1 MLEHRITTLIVAK
14 NKKELKDV
22 TDVLDNIEEISV
34 VGGAIN
40 EKRAYSL
47 VDSYVPQILIIN
59 TELEGFS
66 GLEFVKKL
74 QSKSIFPEI
83 VLFASDDTHA
93 YDALALEPLDFLIQ
107 PIEKNEISQL
117 LDRLRFKL
125 KRNELKRKMDIYAR
139 SQDVKIK
146 RVFPLKRGV
155 IVLFLNEIVCCKSTR
170 SKSILTLTN
179 NEEIEVRSNLSES
192 MEIINNQL
200 FFKISRS
207 YCINRNYLRKIDKKN
222 AKCLMHYEGNSWEI
236 PASRSII
243 RRLDS
248 LYTRPLY

>member
-1 MLEHRITTLIVAK
+1 MLEHKITTLIIA
-14 NKKELKDV
+14 NNNKELNKV
-22 TDVLDNIEEISV
+22 SELFEFFEEVSL
-34 VGGAIN
+34 VGGTTTA
-40 EKRAYSL
+40 KQAFSL
-47 VDSYVPQILIIN
+47 IDTYVPQLIFIN
-59 TELEGFS
+59 AEFEEYS
-66 GLEFVKKL
+66 GLDLVRKL
-74 QSKSIFPEI
+74 YSKSIFPEI
-83 VLFASDDTHA
+83 VFYASDDTHA
-93 YDALALEPLDFLIQ
+93 YESLALGPLDFLIQ
-107 PIEKNEISQL
+107 PIEKDEIVQM

-125 KRNELKRKMDIYAR
+125 KRNELKRKMDIYSR

-155 IVLFLNEIVCCKSTR
+155 IVLYLNEIVCCKSTR
-170 SKSILTLTN
+170 TKTILTLTN

-192 MEIINNQL
+192 LDILNNQL

-236 PASRSII
+236 PASRNII